1 MDIDLANF
9 IKSVNVKLNLKQ
21 AIKDL
26 EFTQQNDMY
35 YYKEIEG
42 KNVHVKFEQDEMTMW
57 LSGDTKKYTKY
68 YKSLRSE
75 KDRGLYT
82 ELEYINETINLII
95 KGGN

>member
-9 IKSVNVKLNLKQ
+9 IKNINVKLNLKQ

-42 KNVHVKFEQDEMTMW
+42 KNVHVKFEQDEMVMW
-57 LSGDTKKYTKY
+57 LSGNDKKYTKY
-68 YKSLRSE
+68 YNSLRSE

-82 ELEYINETINLII
+82 ELDYINETINLII

>member
-1 MDIDLANF
+1 MDIELENF
-9 IKSVNVKLNLKQ
+9 IKNVNVKLNLKQ
-21 AIKDL
+21 VIKNL

-42 KNVHVKFEQDEMTMW
+42 KNVHAKFEQDEMVMW
-57 LSGDTKKYTKY
+57 LSGDTKKYTKS
-68 YKSLRSE
+68 YKSIRSE

-82 ELEYINETINLII
+82 ELDYINETINLIV

>member
-9 IKSVNVKLNLKQ
+9 IKNINVKLNLKQ

-35 YYKEIEG
+35 YFKEIEG
-42 KNVHVKFEQDEMTMW
+42 KNVHVKFEQDEMVMW
-57 LSGDTKKYTKY
+57 LSGNDKKYTKY
-68 YKSLRSE
+68 YNSLRSE

-82 ELEYINETINLII
+82 ELDYINETINLII

>member
-1 MDIDLANF
+1 MDVELENF
-9 IKSVNVKLNLKQ
+9 IKNVNVKLNLKQ
-21 AIKDL
+21 VIENL

-42 KNVHVKFEQDEMTMW
+42 KNVHVKFEQDEMVMW

-75 KDRGLYT
+75 KDSEYT
-82 ELEYINETINLII
+82 ELDYINETINLIV

>member
-1 MDIDLANF
+1 MDADLEKF
-9 IKSVNVKLNLKQ
+9 IKIINVKLNLKQ
-21 AIKDL
+21 AIKEL
-26 EFTQQNDMY
+26 EFIQQNDTY

-42 KNVHVKFEQDEMTMW
+42 KNVHVKFEQDEMVMW
-57 LSGDTKKYTKY
+57 LSGNDKKYTKY
-68 YKSLRSE
+68 YNSLRSE

>member
-1 MDIDLANF
+1 MDVDLVNF
-9 IKSVNVKLNLKQ
+9 IKNINVKLNLKQ

-42 KNVHVKFEQDEMTMW
+42 KNVHVKFEQDEMVMW
-57 LSGDTKKYTKY
+57 LSGNDKKYTKY
-68 YKSLRSE
+68 YNSLRSE

-82 ELEYINETINLII
+82 ELDYINETINLII

>member
-1 MDIDLANF
+1 MDADLANF
-9 IKSVNVKLNLKQ
+9 IKIINVKLNLKQ
-21 AIKDL
+21 AIKEL
-26 EFTQQNDMY
+26 EFIQQNDTY

-42 KNVHVKFEQDEMTMW
+42 KNVHVKFEQDEMVIW
-57 LSGDTKKYTKY
+57 LGGNDKKYTKY
-68 YKSLRSE
+68 YNSLRSE

>member
-9 IKSVNVKLNLKQ
+9 IKNVNVKLNLKQ

-57 LSGDTKKYTKY
+57 LSGNTKKYTKY
-68 YKSLRSE
+68 YNSLRSE

-82 ELEYINETINLII
+82 ELDYINETINLII

>member
-9 IKSVNVKLNLKQ
+9 IKNVNVKLNLKQ

>member
-1 MDIDLANF
+1 MDADLANF
-9 IKSVNVKLNLKQ
+9 IKNINVKLNLKQ

-68 YKSLRSE
+68 YTSLRSE

-82 ELEYINETINLII
+82 ELDYINETINLII

>member
-9 IKSVNVKLNLKQ
+9 IKNVNVKLNLKQ

-82 ELEYINETINLII
+82 ELEYLNETINLII

>member
-9 IKSVNVKLNLKQ
+9 IKNVNVKLNLKQ

-42 KNVHVKFEQDEMTMW
+42 KNVHVKFEQDEMTIW

-82 ELEYINETINLII
+82 ELDYINETINLII

>member
-9 IKSVNVKLNLKQ
+9 IKNINVKLNLKQ

-68 YKSLRSE
+68 YNSLRSE

-82 ELEYINETINLII
+82 ELDYINETINLII

>member
-75 KDRGLYT
+75 KDRGLHT
-82 ELEYINETINLII
+82 ELDYINETINLII